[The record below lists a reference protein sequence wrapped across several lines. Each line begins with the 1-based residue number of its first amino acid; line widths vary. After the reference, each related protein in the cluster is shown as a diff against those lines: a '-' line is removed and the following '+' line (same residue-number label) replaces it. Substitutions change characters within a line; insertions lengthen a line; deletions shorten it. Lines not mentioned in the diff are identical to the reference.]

1 MSDDAKEIGD
11 WREKIDSI
19 DQHIVDLINQRLGY
33 AIEIGRVKRATG
45 RQVRDVARERAL
57 TERLQSLNDGP
68 MSDEAIADLFARII
82 AEARIL
88 EGGDE

>member
-57 TERLQSLNDGP
+57 IERLQSLNDGP

>member
-45 RQVRDVARERAL
+45 RQVRDVARERSL
-57 TERLQSLNDGP
+57 IERLQSLNDGP